1 MPKPQP
7 TLFDAVRARL
17 PLFDDLPDGAV
28 ERLAAGGY
36 GRGLLTASVRA
47 RLRKAGFADQAMLA
61 LASPADLMAVRK
73 IGPLRVEAIRD
84 HLLGELARLFWGA
97 RAEHDREATDL
108 RRLDRLRALPGARFG
123 RAGETCAD
131 LAARRCDALRAEL
144 EIPAADFDRLVASLA
159 LALQPHR
166 PPVAAP
172 EDETAYAAQAV
183 RERAELLR
191 ERDRE
196 WDEAA
201 PAAADPAEPPL
212 RQSGTGR
219 RPSGSP

>member
-17 PLFDDLPDGAV
+17 PLFDGLPDGV
-28 ERLAAGGY
+28 IERLAAGGY

-61 LASPADLMAVRK
+61 LASPAELMAVRK

-84 HLLGELARLFWGA
+84 HLLGELARLVAGA
-97 RAEHDREATDL
+97 RADHDREATDR
-108 RRLDRLRALPGARFG
+108 RRLERLRALPGARFG

-144 EIPAADFDRLVASLA
+144 EIPAADFDRLVDA
-159 LALQPHR
+159 LARALRPEQP
-166 PPVAAP
+166 PLPAV
-172 EDETAYAAQAV
+172 EDETARAAQAT
-183 RERAELLR
+183 RTRAELLR

-201 PAAADPAEPPL
+201 PD
-212 RQSGTGR
+212 T
-219 RPSGSP
+219 RPIR